1 MDTALQV
8 RFLQHVPFEGPANV
22 GRWLEE
28 QGHNIETTHWYR
40 DQEPPE
46 DHAPDL
52 LVILGGPMNIYQE
65 DCYPWLAAE
74 KRYLHCMIQQGAGAL
89 GICLGAQ
96 LLADVLGG
104 SVVSNGEAEIGWYPV
119 HRCGSI
125 PPESPLCVLDDSLM
139 AFHWHGDRFH
149 PPPGSSL
156 AYASDACDA
165 QAFSVGDRIVA
176 LQFHLDYSAAS
187 IEKMLIHCSE
197 ELDDSRW
204 VQSAGRIRA
213 GQSRLAE
220 VYQSLDKLLSAL
232 TRNICATGSRT

>member
-1 MDTALQV
+1 MQV
-8 RFLQHVPFEGPANV
+8 RVLQHVPFEDAANV
-22 GRWLEE
+22 GRWLSE
-28 QGHNIETTHWYR
+28 QGHLLETTHWYR
-40 DQEPPE
+40 GQEPPE
-46 DHAPDL
+46 QEVPDL

-65 DCYPWLAAE
+65 DCYPWLTLE
-74 KRYLHCMIQQGAGAL
+74 KQYLRRMIDRGAGAL

-104 SVVSNGEAEIGWYPV
+104 SVVSNGASEIGWYEV
-119 HRCGSI
+119 RRCGSL
-125 PPESPLCVLDDSLM
+125 PPESPLNALDDSLP

-156 AYASDACDA
+156 AYASDACEA

-187 IEKMLIHCSE
+187 IEKMLIHCSN

-204 VQSAGRIRA
+204 VQSVGRIRA
-213 GQSRLAE
+213 GQSRLTE
-220 VYQSLDKLLSAL
+220 LYRSLDKLLAAL
-232 TRNICATGSRT
+232 TANICPTGSRT